1 MRGFPF
7 YQQLDSMDCGPTCL
21 RMIAKYYGKTYSLQ
35 TLRDGCHI
43 TREGVSMLG
52 ISDAA
57 ESVGLRSQG
66 IRVTWDQLAGQ
77 VPLPCIVH
85 WKQKHFIV
93 VYKIKS
99 GKVYVADPAVGLIQY
114 SSEEFCRGW
123 LSTRK
128 GNEDKG
134 VCLLLQP
141 SPDFYSRHDEHI
153 DKSGFKYLFAY
164 FKPYRRF
171 LSQLLLGLIF
181 GSLIQLVLPFL
192 TQALVDI
199 GINNQDIGFVYLVL
213 IAQLVLFV
221 SRTSVEYI
229 RNWILLHL
237 SSRINIALVSD
248 FLIKLMSV
256 PIAFFNSRNTGDL
269 LQRIYDHR
277 RIEAFMTTSSLSVL
291 FSFFTILIFAVVL
304 AFYNGVI
311 LAIFILGSALY
322 VGWIAAFMRRRRELD
337 QQQFEQMAENQSV
350 LMQLIHGMQEIKLNN
365 CEKQRRWEW
374 EEVQAKLFHTQ
385 VKSLGLTQKQHFG
398 AVSIN
403 EIKNILITFYSA
415 AAVIHGDMTLGMMLA
430 VQYIIGQLN
439 APLSQLIEFFHVLQD
454 AKLSLERLGE
464 IHQRKS
470 EGEEQGLQLTQ
481 LPPDRT
487 LTLKNISYQYE
498 GPHSPFALKN
508 INLVVPQGK
517 VTAIVG
523 ASGSGKTTLIKLLL
537 GFFRPVEGD
546 IYVADTSLRDL
557 DLRAWRMHC
566 GVVMQDGFIFHDTI
580 ARNIALGTEEVD
592 TDRLLYSV
600 KMANIRSD
608 IEELPLAYNTK
619 IGAEGIG
626 LSQGQK
632 QRILIA
638 RALYKNPEY
647 LFFDEATNSLDATN
661 ERIIIENLNQVFQ
674 NKTVIVVAHR
684 LSTVRNADQIIVLQK
699 GVMVEAGKHEDL
711 VALQGV
717 YYHLVKNQL
726 ELGMD

>member
-537 GFFRPVEGD
+537 VFFRPVEGD

-566 GVVMQDGFIFHDTI
+566 GVVMQDGYIFHDTI